1 MNSSQTFLSAEEE
14 DLIAIIQT
22 TVFSLKF
29 ASLKDPII
37 EPTGLTGHWTGRAKE
52 EQEKIDKIAPSNNNR
67 AGIGAPECIG
77 TLQWK
82 IFTKFLP
89 YFLILYKIWTSLF
102 FQ

>member
-37 EPTGLTGHWTGRAKE
+37 EPTGLTGLG
-52 EQEKIDKIAPSNNNR
+52 EQRRSRKK
-67 AGIGAPECIG
+67 
-77 TLQWK
+77 
-82 IFTKFLP
+82 
-89 YFLILYKIWTSLF
+89 
-102 FQ
+102 